1 MREER
6 RWITMPHRSSPR
18 SDHDPL
24 PAPGRKAN
32 EAVRQAAVDR
42 TGIVKRRGEPILQ
55 HIVEQAARDYGV
67 PVALIS
73 IVDRRRE
80 FFAAR
85 TGTDEDEIPRKNA
98 LCLHA
103 VKCPGEPVIAIDA
116 RTDRRFAANPC
127 VTGPPYVR
135 FYAGVPLLDRAG
147 YALGALCV
155 IDTKPRDSAPSL
167 FNLIRLARE
176 AERMIDR

>member
-32 EAVRQAAVDR
+32 EPVRQAAVDR

-80 FFAAR
+80 FLPMR
-85 TGTDEDEIPRKNA
+85 IGW
-98 LCLHA
+98 
-103 VKCPGEPVIAIDA
+103 PG
-116 RTDRRFAANPC
+116 
-127 VTGPPYVR
+127 
-135 FYAGVPLLDRAG
+135 
-147 YALGALCV
+147 
-155 IDTKPRDSAPSL
+155 S
-167 FNLIRLARE
+167 RE
-176 AERMIDR
+176 SP